1 MTPVRTGLPHAST
14 TFLLD
19 EALSATEPPEAR
31 GVARDNVR
39 LLVASP
45 SRIRHTQFRSFA
57 EHLAPGDLVVV
68 RSSGAYGF
76 AMASN
81 YNSRPRAAEVLVE
94 RGRYGVVTERED
106 YSDLVRKEK
115 VEPDWRPA

>member
-1 MTPVRTGLPHAST
+1 V
-14 TFLLD
+14 D
-19 EALSATEPPEAR
+19 D
-31 GVARDNVR
+31 V
-39 LLVASP
+39 
-45 SRIRHTQFRSFA
+45 Q
-57 EHLAPGDLVVV
+57 PGDLVVV

-115 VEPDWRPA
+115 VEPDWRLA